1 MPAISMVCPTSRSL
15 SEREVQVFSSR
26 VLSRN
31 KRNGACRAIARQAGL
46 SAIGGLFLCSIAL
59 PAAMAESPPSLA
71 LSGFF
76 LLDTSGEQRDQTAE
90 HNARLARFDG
100 IMRDELS
107 KSGKFALVNMNCPQP
122 GCTAQSVK
130 LDQLLESAKAAG
142 ARFLVIGA
150 VEKMSTLVL
159 WARLEVY
166 DVASRQMVFN
176 RLFTFRGDNDEA
188 WQRAAHYIANELIKN
203 APAN

>member
-1 MPAISMVCPTSRSL
+1 M
-15 SEREVQVFSSR
+15 EFSHR
-26 VLSRN
+26 VLSRAECY
-31 KRNGACRAIARQAGL
+31 GALHAVVRRVSFPIVGA
-46 SAIGGLFLCSIAL
+46 LFLCSIAL
-59 PAAMAESPPSLA
+59 SATPVAAESPPSLA

-76 LLDTSGEQRDQTAE
+76 LIDTSGEQRDQTAE
-90 HNARLARFDG
+90 HNARLTRFDG
-100 IMRDELS
+100 IMRDEIS
-107 KSGKFALVNMNCPQP
+107 RSGKFALVEMKCPQP
-122 GCTAQSVK
+122 RCTAQDMT
-130 LDQLLESAKAAG
+130 LDQLRESARGAG

-166 DVASRQMVFN
+166 DVASGQMVFN

-188 WQRAAHYIANELIKN
+188 WRRAADYVARELIRN